1 MSTAF
6 CFIHS
11 LSDLSNLIPLEA
23 QNCKKHRLLLL
34 HILLCQ
40 KLSELSIA
48 CSSFLFETF
57 AWYYFSASGPA
68 VISLEH

>member
-23 QNCKKHRLLLL
+23 QNCKKHRLLLYTFYCDKSSQSCLL
-34 HILLCQ
+34 HVALSYLKHLLG
-40 KLSELSIA
+40 II
-48 CSSFLFETF
+48 FL
-57 AWYYFSASGPA
+57 PL
-68 VISLEH
+68 VQQ